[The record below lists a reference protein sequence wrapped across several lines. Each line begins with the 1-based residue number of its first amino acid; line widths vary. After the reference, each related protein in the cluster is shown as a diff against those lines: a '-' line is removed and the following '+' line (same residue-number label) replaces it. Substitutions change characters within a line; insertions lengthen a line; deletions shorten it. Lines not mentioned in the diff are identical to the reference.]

1 MWTLTSPAAG
11 RIDVRRLFAVAALT
25 VVAALP
31 GATVRAAVDTPAP
44 DVTVT
49 EARGVYTVT
58 ATFPVLGPAATARV
72 VLTDYE
78 QLTRFVP
85 DIRKSLVLERSA
97 EGLVVEQEAV
107 SKMMMFS
114 KRVHLVLK
122 VSETAN
128 VITFEDRCGES
139 FKRYAGSWTINE
151 SAAGT
156 TVKYQRVA
164 EPTFDVPGFILKRL
178 LRRDSRRMIELL
190 QTEIAARSR

>member
-1 MWTLTSPAAG
+1 
-11 RIDVRRLFAVAALT
+11 
-25 VVAALP
+25 
-31 GATVRAAVDTPAP
+31 
-44 DVTVT
+44 
-49 EARGVYTVT
+49 
-58 ATFPVLGPAATARV
+58 
-72 VLTDYE
+72 
-78 QLTRFVP
+78 
-85 DIRKSLVLERSA
+85 
-97 EGLVVEQEAV
+97 VEQEAV

-156 TVKYQRVA
+156 TVKYQLVA